1 LLHFPNPENKT
12 LEKKQMNPNKKREFP
27 LAQVYGLL
35 EPGPV
40 VLVTTARAGRANHVK
55 GRAPHVANIMPM
67 SWHTM
72 MEFVPPLVG
81 CVISSQNHTFEL
93 LRTTGECVI
102 NVPTVELAKKVVS
115 CGNTSGR
122 SVDKFKTFG
131 LTPVAASV
139 VQAPLI
145 AECYASLEC
154 RVIDRKLVTPY
165 NFFILEVVKAWID
178 PRRKRPR
185 TIHHQGEGVFVV
197 PGRTIKLPSPKTSF
211 LT

>member
-1 LLHFPNPENKT
+1 
-12 LEKKQMNPNKKREFP
+12 MAKKREFS

-40 VLVTTARAGRANHVK
+40 VLVTTARAGRANV
-55 GRAPHVANIMPM
+55 MPL

-72 MEFVPPLVG
+72 MECVPPLVG
-81 CVISSQNHTFEL
+81 CVISSRNHTFET
-93 LRTTGECVI
+93 LRATGECVI
-102 NVPTVELAKKVVS
+102 NIPTMELARQVVS
-115 CGNTSGR
+115 CGNTSGE
-122 SVDKFKTFG
+122 SVDKFKAFG
-131 LTPVAASV
+131 LTPVTASV
-139 VQAPLI
+139 VQPPLI

-154 RVIDRKLVTPY
+154 RVIDRILVTQY

-197 PGRTIKLPSPKTSF
+197 PGRTLKLPSPKTSF
-211 LT
+211 LMT

>member
-1 LLHFPNPENKT
+1 
-12 LEKKQMNPNKKREFP
+12 MNPNKKREFP

-55 GRAPHVANIMPM
+55 GRAPHVANIMPL
-67 SWHTM
+67 SWHTV

-81 CVISSQNHTFEL
+81 CVISSLNYTFEI
-93 LRTTGECVI
+93 LRATGECVI

-115 CGNTSGR
+115 CGNTSGQ
-122 SVDKFKTFG
+122 SMDKFKTFG

-139 VQAPLI
+139 VAAPLI

-154 RVIDRKLVTPY
+154 KVRDRKLVTPY

-197 PGRTIKLPSPKTSF
+197 PGRTLKLPSPKTSF
-211 LT
+211 LTK